1 MSDPIHLLSAA
12 VPALGWALLDFV
24 WQGILVG
31 WVAALLFALL
41 RHAKPQARYL
51 AGCAALTLC
60 LALPV
65 AGFVTRLQEPAS
77 ASLALDTVRQWQAMP
92 AAAPAAATLTLA
104 AARVETWR
112 DALQDRLPLVIVL
125 WASGA
130 ALLGARML
138 LGLMWVRRCRATA
151 ALHGHA
157 AWQACADRLAPRL
170 GLRRRVRVGL
180 VDELDGPV
188 TAGWWRPVVL
198 LPAALASGMP
208 PELLEALLAHELAHV
223 RRHDYLVNLLQS
235 AVEVLL
241 FYHPTVW
248 WLSSRVRAE
257 REQVADDLAATAL
270 GEPRRLAVALSE
282 LDRFQLSPSTLA
294 PAAHGGEL
302 MSRIKRLV
310 RPTRDPI
317 DWKLALPA
325 AALPVLG
332 LAAALA
338 VLSARAETAPA
349 APVSAPAAAKPAVH
363 PANAA
368 KAVKA
373 VHHDRLFEHDT
384 PYAIVRSEDRTKG
397 TSMNGDSSNWSEV
410 EAAKRKVGGEF
421 IWFKE
426 NGKAYVIQDAA
437 TVQKANTIWAPVDEL
452 GKEMDGYGAQMN
464 EHGKKMEALGEQ
476 MRTAAKGAEPSQ
488 EEQRQFQRAMRA
500 QGEQVKTLAMQ
511 VAKLSM
517 AVAGADGQER
527 EAKQHELEAA
537 QGQLDSLSG
546 QMQAQ
551 GDAFRAK
558 FEALQNGH
566 MEKIGAQMEEAGKPM
581 DALGKKMD
589 ALGQRIDAEAHRADR
604 ATRDL
609 IREAQARGLA
619 TAL

>member
-51 AGCAALTLC
+51 AGCAALALC

-65 AGFVTRLQEPAS
+65 AGFVERLQEPAS
-77 ASLALDTVRQWQAMP
+77 AGLALDTVRQWQALP
-92 AAAPAAATLTLA
+92 AATPAAATLTLA
-104 AARVETWR
+104 ATQVGTWR
-112 DALQDRLPLVIVL
+112 GALQDRLPLVIVL

-138 LGLMWVRRCRATA
+138 LGLLWVRRCRAA
-151 ALHGHA
+151 AATRGHA
-157 AWQACADRLAPRL
+157 AWQACADRLAARL
-170 GLRRRVRVGL
+170 GLRRPVRVGL
-180 VDELDGPV
+180 VEELDGPV

-282 LDRFQLSPSTLA
+282 LDRFQLSPSNLA

-302 MSRIKRLV
+302 MSRIKRLI

-338 VLSARAETAPA
+338 VLSARAETTPA
-349 APVSAPAAAKPAVH
+349 APAPATAATAARPAVH
-363 PANAA
+363 PA

-373 VHHDRLFEHDT
+373 VHHDRLFDQET

-410 EAAKRKVGGEF
+410 EAAKRKVNGEF

-426 NGKAYVIQDAA
+426 NGKTYVIQDAA
-437 TVQKANTIWAPVDEL
+437 MVQKANTIWAPVDEL

-476 MRTAAKGAEPSQ
+476 MRTAAKGAEPSR
-488 EEQRQFQRAMRA
+488 EEQHQFQRAMRE
-500 QGEQVKTLAMQ
+500 QGEQVKALAMQ
-511 VAKLSM
+511 VAKLSL
-517 AVAGADGQER
+517 AVADAQGKER
-527 EAKQHELEAA
+527 EARQHELAAA
-537 QGQLDSLSG
+537 QGQLESLSG

-558 FEALQNGH
+558 FKALQNGH
-566 MEKIGAQMEEAGKPM
+566 MEEIGARMEEAGKPM

-609 IREAQARGLA
+609 IRDAQARGLA

>member
-1 MSDPIHLLSAA
+1 MAA
-12 VPALGWALLDFV
+12 QF
-24 WQGILVG
+24 GITRSVR
-31 WVAALLFALL
+31 L
-41 RHAKPQARYL
+41 R
-51 AGCAALTLC
+51 
-60 LALPV
+60 V
-65 AGFVTRLQEPAS
+65 V
-77 ASLALDTVRQWQAMP
+77 
-92 AAAPAAATLTLA
+92 
-104 AARVETWR
+104 
-112 DALQDRLPLVIVL
+112 DAL
-125 WASGA
+125 AS
-130 ALLGARML
+130 
-138 LGLMWVRRCRATA
+138 
-151 ALHGHA
+151 
-157 AWQACADRLAPRL
+157 
-170 GLRRRVRVGL
+170 
-180 VDELDGPV
+180 PV

-198 LPAALASGMP
+198 VPAALIARMP
-208 PELLEALLAHELAHV
+208 TDLLEALLAHELAHV

-282 LDRFQLSPSTLA
+282 LDRFQLSPSNLA

-338 VLSARAETAPA
+338 VLSARAEAAPA
-349 APVSAPAAAKPAVH
+349 AAVSATAATAAAKPAVH
-363 PANAA
+363 PANVA

-373 VHHDRLFEHDT
+373 VHHDRLFEHET

-426 NGKAYVIQDAA
+426 NGKAYVIQDAV

-511 VAKLSM
+511 VAKLSL